1 MSSENVDERKKEEQK
16 SVLSQMEE
24 KKWDQTQI
32 KIRQWKKRRRRT
44 GLLPPFISVHKQ
56 QHEVNINL
64 LTSFIYN

>member
-1 MSSENVDERKKEEQK
+1 MSSENLDERKKEEQK

-44 GLLPPFISVHKQ
+44 GMLPPFISFHKQ
-56 QHEVNINL
+56 QHEININL
-64 LTSFIYN
+64 LTS